1 MIEFKYS
8 LKKDFP
14 EWSNTKNYDIE
25 KLIETLNFKQIVD
38 KIILSIETL
47 EDDEIVK
54 FEITGK

>member
-14 EWSNTKNYDIE
+14 EWSNTKKFDDE
-25 KLIETLNFKQIVD
+25 KLFDKLNLQQIID

-47 EDDEIVK
+47 EDDEVIK
-54 FEITGK
+54 FELRGK